1 MSLLK
6 LEGLTV
12 SIGNRPV
19 LNGVSLSLE
28 RGEVLA
34 LAGKSG
40 SGKSTTALAIASLL
54 PKSPRVKGAI
64 WLDGTNLI
72 TQTEA
77 ELCDIRGKDI
87 GLVFQEPMTAL
98 NPVKTIGEQIAETLL
113 VHCRASRNEVREK
126 VFAILNRVGL
136 SESGVTPD
144 RYPHELSGGQR
155 QRVAIAIAIVGA
167 PKLVIADE
175 PTTAL
180 DVTTQAQ
187 ILDLLRK
194 LVREDHVGLILITHD
209 LAVVAERADRVAVM
223 QQGAIV
229 EEGDTLSVLR
239 APQHPST
246 RALIDDLTRLPRRI
260 SPSLADD
267 GILLEVSNLARDYD
281 LGVGILRRGTR
292 RVIEDVSFTVRR
304 GESLG
309 VVGEFGSGKTTLLR
323 AVLGLDRPNGG
334 EVRLGGASVARATGD
349 SMRTLRRK
357 IQAVFQDPLSSF
369 NPRHRIERIIAEPLH
384 LTGVKLTAAERL
396 AKVHASLDKVG
407 LASSAADRYPH
418 EFSGG
423 QRQRI
428 AIARALIIEPA
439 LIALDEA
446 VSALDA
452 SARAQILELLNT
464 LSHELGV
471 SYLFVTHDLSLVR
484 AIADRL
490 IVMQAGRIVESGRT
504 DEILAAPKHP
514 YTATL
519 LAATPNLDR
528 ALEAP

>member
-1 MSLLK
+1 M
-6 LEGLTV
+6 
-12 SIGNRPV
+12 
-19 LNGVSLSLE
+19 
-28 RGEVLA
+28 
-34 LAGKSG
+34 
-40 SGKSTTALAIASLL
+40 
-54 PKSPRVKGAI
+54 
-64 WLDGTNLI
+64 
-72 TQTEA
+72 
-77 ELCDIRGKDI
+77 
-87 GLVFQEPMTAL
+87 
-98 NPVKTIGEQIAETLL
+98 
-113 VHCRASRNEVREK
+113 
-126 VFAILNRVGL
+126 
-136 SESGVTPD
+136 
-144 RYPHELSGGQR
+144 
-155 QRVAIAIAIVGA
+155 
-167 PKLVIADE
+167 
-175 PTTAL
+175 
-180 DVTTQAQ
+180 
-187 ILDLLRK
+187 
-194 LVREDHVGLILITHD
+194 
-209 LAVVAERADRVAVM
+209 
-223 QQGAIV
+223 
-229 EEGDTLSVLR
+229 
-239 APQHPST
+239 
-246 RALIDDLTRLPRRI
+246 I
-260 SPSLADD
+260 S
-267 GILLEVSNLARDYD
+267 
-281 LGVGILRRGTR
+281 GVGILRRGTR